1 MSSMT
6 SPQLSFA
13 WQQRRSSLSTALVL
27 FRERLVFL
35 ARIKTEN
42 RVRFISKGKDVFT
55 WYKNVVLV
63 NVSLYN
69 QLASVARHE
78 VKPRASVTGFVFVD
92 HCLISESLKSHQDT
106 FISLKSE
113 IRTNFL
119 GSNATPSN
127 IYDIPTKLLEIITNI
142 LFNRPLT
149 LLATRPFTA
158 LHVLK
163 LEIASV
169 KRTVL
174 YNKLQSNSYVCPS
187 NSLARYN
194 VKTMEEVSTR
204 S

>member
-1 MSSMT
+1 MYKSLLD
-6 SPQLSFA
+6 QL
-13 WQQRRSSLSTALVL
+13 
-27 FRERLVFL
+27 
-35 ARIKTEN
+35 N
-42 RVRFISKGKDVFT
+42 
-55 WYKNVVLV
+55 
-63 NVSLYN
+63 
-69 QLASVARHE
+69 
-78 VKPRASVTGFVFVD
+78 
-92 HCLISESLKSHQDT
+92 
-106 FISLKSE
+106 

-127 IYDIPTKLLEIITNI
+127 IYDIPTKLLEIITSKLTTDI